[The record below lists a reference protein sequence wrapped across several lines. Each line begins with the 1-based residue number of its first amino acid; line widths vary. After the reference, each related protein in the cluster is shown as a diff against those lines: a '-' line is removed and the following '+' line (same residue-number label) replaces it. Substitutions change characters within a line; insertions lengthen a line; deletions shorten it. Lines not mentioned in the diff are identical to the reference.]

1 MNKSK
6 RVALALIVSVGL
18 VGSSAVFAAGRLKP
32 AGVAVAVARSGL
44 TVTPDKAWN
53 KGARPGRLSESW
65 TLDGLSINELTFYG
79 GIADNT
85 TLFREVAGVAELVDA
100 LVLGTSI
107 ARCGGS
113 SPFARTSSR
122 PAARPSPAKRQRI
135 FREGLIL
142 VMQIVETTN
151 EGLKRAY
158 TRDDPPPAIS
168 NRAIDGEVK
177 KIAPQVR
184 MPGFRPGKVPA
195 NLVKKMHGP
204 MRSTRKRSTPRSA
217 KRSTS

>member
-85 TLFREVAGVAELVDA
+85 TLFREVDKTNRPLPRFSKTMLLPDIIQLFESSYRVALTTPLFTVETVEPA
-100 LVLGTSI
+100 
-107 ARCGGS
+107 
-113 SPFARTSSR
+113 PFAG
-122 PAARPSPAKRQRI
+122 ADG
-135 FREGLIL
+135 FRFTYSFA
-142 VMQIVETTN
+142 V
-151 EGLKRAY
+151 A
-158 TRDDPPPAIS
+158 D
-168 NRAIDGEVK
+168 EVK
-177 KIAPQVR
+177 RRGEARGAIIGGKLYMVTYEAPRIHYYDRDYASFVKIAESARIAV
-184 MPGFRPGKVPA
+184 
-195 NLVKKMHGP
+195 VKK
-204 MRSTRKRSTPRSA
+204 K
-217 KRSTS
+217 